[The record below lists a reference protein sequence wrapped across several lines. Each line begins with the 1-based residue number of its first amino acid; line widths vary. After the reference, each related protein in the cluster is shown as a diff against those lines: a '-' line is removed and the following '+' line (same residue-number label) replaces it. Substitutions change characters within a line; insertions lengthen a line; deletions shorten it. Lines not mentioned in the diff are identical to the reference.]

1 MCTQY
6 LNANVALFKAVTKS
20 NNEVTGF
27 FEPFDCIV
35 ADCSNKVVRINE
47 FNIITYINLL
57 ESSHKK
63 AGNILDKRETLQVKL
78 RLTKCTQNENER
90 LSIDLDDFEIK
101 TKDSEDIVYDAC
113 VPYLNY
119 KRITHIENIDLD
131 IENPKGSYVIKV
143 LVKTPTEQKYTVQSI
158 YHLKIE

>member
-6 LNANVALFKAVTKS
+6 LNANVALFKSVTKS
-20 NNEVTGF
+20 NNEVAGF

-35 ADCSNKVVRINE
+35 ADCSSKNIRIKE

-57 ESSHKK
+57 ESYQNK
-63 AGNILDKRETLQVKL
+63 ANNILDKRETLQVCI
-78 RLTKCTQNENER
+78 RLTKCTQNANER
-90 LSIDLDDFEIK
+90 LSIDLDNFEIV
-101 TKDSEDIVYDAC
+101 TKDSKDIVCDAC

-143 LVKTPTEQKYTVQSI
+143 LVKTPEERKYTVQSI

>member
-6 LNANVALFKAVTKS
+6 LNANIALFKSVTKS

-35 ADCSNKVVRINE
+35 ADNSSKVIRINE

-57 ESSHKK
+57 ESSNKK
-63 AGNILDKRETLQVKL
+63 ANNILDKRETLQVKI
-78 RLTKCTQNENER
+78 RLTKCTKDDNER
-90 LSIDLDDFEIK
+90 LSIDLDDFEIV

-143 LVKTPTEQKYTVQSI
+143 LVKTPEEPKYTVQSI

>member
-6 LNANVALFKAVTKS
+6 LNVNVVLFKSVTKN
-20 NNEVTGF
+20 NNEVVAF
-27 FEPFDCIV
+27 YKPFDCIV
-35 ADCSNKVVRINE
+35 ADSSNKVIKINE

-57 ESSHKK
+57 ESRNKK
-63 AGNILDKRETLQVKL
+63 ANNILDRRETLQVKI
-78 RLTKCTQNENER
+78 RLTKCTRNENEKI
-90 LSIDLDDFEIK
+90 SIDLDDFEIV
-101 TKDSEDIVYDAC
+101 TKDSKEIIDDAC
-113 VPYLNY
+113 VPYLNF

-143 LVKTPTEQKYTVQSI
+143 LVKTPSEEKYTVQTI

>member
-6 LNANVALFKAVTKS
+6 LNANVVLFKSVTK
-20 NNEVTGF
+20 NNNDVVAF
-27 FEPFDCIV
+27 VEPFDCII
-35 ADCSNKVVRINE
+35 ADCSRKIVAIKD

-57 ESSHKK
+57 ESNQRK
-63 AGNILDKRETLQVKL
+63 ADNILDKRETLQVCI
-78 RLTKCTQNENER
+78 RLTKCTKNDNER
-90 LSIDLDDFEIK
+90 LSINLDKFEIV
-101 TKDSEDIVYDAC
+101 TKDSTDIVYDAC

-119 KRITHIENIDLD
+119 KRITHIDNIDLD

-143 LVKTPTEQKYTVQSI
+143 LVKVPNDEKYTVQSI

>member
-1 MCTQY
+1 MCTRY

-35 ADCSNKVVRINE
+35 ADNSNKVIRINE

-57 ESSHKK
+57 ESSNKK
-63 AGNILDKRETLQVKL
+63 ANNILDKRETLQVKI
-78 RLTKCTQNENER
+78 RLTKCTKNDNER
-90 LSIDLDDFEIK
+90 LSIDLDDFEIV

-143 LVKTPTEQKYTVQSI
+143 LVKTPEELKYTVQSI

>member
-6 LNANVALFKAVTKS
+6 VNANTALFKSVTKN
-20 NNEVTGF
+20 NNEVVGF

-35 ADCSNKVVRINE
+35 AENNGNVLSIKD
-47 FNIITYINLL
+47 FNIITYINML
-57 ESSHKK
+57 ESNGRHAK
-63 AGNILDKRETLQVKL
+63 NILDRRETLQVCI
-78 RLTKCTQNENER
+78 RFTKCTKNDSER
-90 LSIDLDDFEIK
+90 LSIDLDTFEII

-131 IENPKGSYVIKV
+131 IENPKGSYVVKV
-143 LVKTPTEQKYTVQSI
+143 LVKTLTDTKYTVQSI